1 MDFVFFGINDQA
13 FFDFTSITHI
23 VSGICIALVLLLLRY
38 EFKWFLIK
46 KNFIIVSL
54 VVTLLWELLEIFGR
68 FVYPMVITLTGKIY
82 LMPLIIFFTADE
94 SNINILGDVISNL
107 VGIILI
113 LYLFR
118 VYLVVKEK
126 REDKDIPE

>member
-1 MDFVFFGINDQA
+1 M
-13 FFDFTSITHI
+13 
-23 VSGICIALVLLLLRY
+23 
-38 EFKWFLIK
+38 
-46 KNFIIVSL
+46 SL